1 MSEQQLDFF
10 SDIGI
15 GVGHP
20 LSQNIA
26 DHALL
31 SAGTM
36 DDETLIAAIPE
47 STLVDTYSLAVEA
60 GRRRL
65 VAAVPALAALCRRFA
80 GFGTRHKVSE
90 QAAAIE
96 ALAMIGGR
104 DAGRAVSEMIE
115 RAVVQGPTLQI
126 AVSAA
131 ARLGST
137 LSSNVLL
144 RLLRDVEPSIRAD
157 ACRCA
162 RALPELILILIDLLD
177 DLDRRVATAAALA
190 LGRMGRIEAR
200 PILKGLLRDAPSE
213 DLMEAVSSI
222 ADEECAVLLG
232 RVARSSSVLADAA
245 LASLANADHA
255 RADTIAAAIRRLRQ
269 LP

>member
-26 DHALL
+26 DHTLL

-137 LSSNVLL
+137 SLFECPAATAT
-144 RLLRDVEPSIRAD
+144 RRRAIYS
-157 ACRCA
+157 CRCLSLCSCLA
-162 RALPELILILIDLLD
+162 GV
-177 DLDRRVATAAALA
+177 DLDFDRSPRRPGPESGNG
-190 LGRMGRIEAR
+190 GRLSPRSNWKDRGSPDPERPSAGCSIGR
-200 PILKGLLRDAPSE
+200 PDG
-213 DLMEAVSSI
+213 
-222 ADEECAVLLG
+222 
-232 RVARSSSVLADAA
+232 SSVTD
-245 LASLANADHA
+245 
-255 RADTIAAAIRRLRQ
+255 RR
-269 LP
+269 